1 MEIVTMHRLTS
12 KTSSV
17 VSCRG
22 NSACAKAT
30 RKLLS
35 LVAIA
40 GIMSAAPVIA
50 KDPPRSDAKPAS
62 KAPQGHENAETVM
75 IPECM
80 EKLKLT
86 PEQQVQ
92 VKEIIHNYNG
102 SIGTVW
108 NKFSARYMQAIEMET
123 SLLAAIEDGM
133 TEPQRLQVR
142 NQRKKTA
149 QHEKAIAA
157 TSSRVN
163 QAETTPNEE
172 TKKPATAAEEG
183 LAAAGVSLSDEQE
196 AAADKLQEKYR
207 TQLRSLNRDIQGL
220 HTQLVS
226 LEADK
231 LVELEKVLTKD
242 QLAQLRTIRQSAP
255 STPKV
260 ANRKIE
266 PVKAE

>member
-1 MEIVTMHRLTS
+1 MEIATMHRLT
-12 KTSSV
+12 TETCSV
-17 VSCRG
+17 QSRG
-22 NSACAKAT
+22 ASAACAAAT
-30 RKLLS
+30 RNLLS
-35 LVAIA
+35 AVAIA
-40 GIMSAAPVIA
+40 GIMAAAPVVA
-50 KDPPRSDAKPAS
+50 KDPPRNEAKPAS
-62 KAPQGHENAETVM
+62 KAPHGHENAETVM

-108 NKFSARYMQAIEMET
+108 SKFSARYMQAIEMET

-133 TEPQRLQVR
+133 TEPQRMQVR

-157 TSSRVN
+157 TSTKVN
-163 QAETTPNEE
+163 QAEATPNEE
-172 TKKPATAAEEG
+172 TKKPATAVEEG
-183 LAAAGVSLSDEQE
+183 LATAGVSLSDEQE

-207 TQLRSLNRDIQGL
+207 AQLRSLNRDIQGL

-231 LVELEKVLTKD
+231 LVEIEKVLTKD
-242 QLAQLRTIRQSAP
+242 QLVQLRTIRQSAP

-260 ANRKIE
+260 ATRKME
-266 PVKAE
+266 PTKAD